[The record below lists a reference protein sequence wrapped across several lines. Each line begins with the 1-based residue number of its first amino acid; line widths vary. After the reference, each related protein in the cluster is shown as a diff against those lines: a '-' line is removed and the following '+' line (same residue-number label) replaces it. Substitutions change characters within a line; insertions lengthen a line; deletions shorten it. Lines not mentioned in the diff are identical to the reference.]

1 MPKRALVEHRPY
13 LLLSLLFAVTYFFAM
28 DGKVGG
34 AWLAIWKGAGVGF
47 LAIYAA
53 HRASGR
59 DGLLIAVFLFLC
71 SLADVILEFSFM
83 GGGALFAV
91 AHLAAIALY
100 LGNRRE
106 RTTGSQKA
114 AGLAL
119 LVGTPL
125 IAAMLTYPLDNWHLV
140 GIYALVVGAMGASA
154 WTSSFPR
161 YRVGIGAILF
171 VVSDLVIFAREAG
184 HLPRDVAEWLV
195 WPMYYGGQ
203 FLIATGVV
211 QTIRHRSHLSNTAA

>member
-34 AWLAIWKGAGVGF
+34 AFLSIWKGAGVGF

-53 HRASGR
+53 HRGVGR
-59 DGLLIAVFLFLC
+59 DGLLIAVFLLLC
-71 SLADVILEFSFM
+71 ALADVVLEFSFLV
-83 GGGALFAV
+83 GGALFAV
-91 AHLAAIALY
+91 AHLVAIALY

-119 LVGTPL
+119 LAGTPL

-140 GIYALVVGAMGASA
+140 AIYALVVGAMGASA

-171 VVSDLVIFAREAG
+171 VVSDLFIFAREAG
-184 HLPRDVAEWLV
+184 HISLGLAEWLV
-195 WPMYYGGQ
+195 WPIYYSAQ
-203 FLIATGVV
+203 FLIVTGVV
-211 QTIRHRSHLSNTAA
+211 QTIRKGKV